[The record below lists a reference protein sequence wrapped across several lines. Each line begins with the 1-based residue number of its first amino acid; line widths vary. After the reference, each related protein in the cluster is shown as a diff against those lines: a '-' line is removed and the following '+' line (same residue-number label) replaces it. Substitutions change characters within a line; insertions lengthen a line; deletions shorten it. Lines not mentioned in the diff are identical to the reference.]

1 MSSSTNAGSS
11 SSRSSNT
18 GLHART
24 GSIKRTPSDLSRDL
38 ASVDLPP
45 PSAITA
51 AESQSKNSQR
61 RNTVEKEL
69 NELDLDEPEALSMAS
84 RRRIDEATQDAVAQ
98 AMASLELGIPERI
111 ARASA
116 RADGAK
122 TPIPPQRTEAVA
134 IEVSS
139 PTLESSDSN
148 NPFSAAAAQA
158 DLDAQAVAGASSET
172 PAAQVVTPWDVQGA
186 TVEGKQVA
194 IDYDHL
200 IKDFGTRKIDDELL
214 KRFEKLTGRKPH
226 MLLRRG
232 TFFSHRQVYS
242 ELNLILDQYEKG
254 LPFYLYTGRGP
265 SSDSLHLG
273 HMIPFVFT
281 QWLQEVFD
289 VPLVVQLTDDEKFL
303 FKPDLKLEQVEK
315 FAFQN
320 AKDVIACGFKL
331 EKTFIF
337 SDLDYVGG
345 AFYRNVVRISRL
357 ITARQSQQ
365 TFGFK
370 LEDNVG
376 KWHFV
381 SIQAAPSFSSSF
393 PQIFGTK
400 TDVPCLIP
408 CAIDQDPYFRLT
420 REAAPRLKYK
430 KPALIHA
437 KFIPSLLGA
446 QSKMSASIDS
456 TSIFMTDTAKQI
468 KDKVNKYAFSGG
480 QTSVEEHRRIGGDPD
495 VDVSY
500 QYLTFFLD
508 DDEELA
514 RISADYR
521 SGKLLT
527 GELKAMTI
535 KLLQDFV
542 KGFQDR
548 KAAVTDDICRSFMD
562 GTRKIDPTVVPRG
575 TDTTTATPPT
585 L

>member
-1 MSSSTNAGSS
+1 M
-11 SSRSSNT
+11 
-18 GLHART
+18 LPRT
-24 GSIKRTPSDLSRDL
+24 VKP
-38 ASVDLPP
+38 
-45 PSAITA
+45 
-51 AESQSKNSQR
+51 
-61 RNTVEKEL
+61 
-69 NELDLDEPEALSMAS
+69 ALSMAS

-98 AMASLELGIPERI
+98 AMASLELGIPERV
-111 ARASA
+111 ASASA

-122 TPIPPQRTEAVA
+122 TPVPPQRTEAVA

-139 PTLESSDSN
+139 PSLESADST
-148 NPFSAAAAQA
+148 NPFSASAAQVEFDVQDA
-158 DLDAQAVAGASSET
+158 DGSSHEA

-232 TFFSHRQVYS
+232 TFFSHR
-242 ELNLILDQYEKG
+242 ELNLILDRYEKG
-254 LPFYLYTGRGP
+254 QPFYLYTGRGP
-265 SSDSLHLG
+265 SSDSMHLG

-303 FKPDLKLEQVEK
+303 FKPDLKLDQVENY
-315 FAFQN
+315 AFQN

-381 SIQAAPSFSSSF
+381 AIQAAPSFASSF

-420 REAAPRLKYK
+420 REVAPRLKYK

-446 QSKMSASIDS
+446 QSKMSASVDS

-468 KDKVNKYAFSGG
+468 KDKINKYAFSGG
-480 QTSVEEHRRIGGDPD
+480 QTSIEEHRRIGGDPD

-500 QYLTFFLD
+500 QYLTFFLE

-514 RISADYR
+514 RIAADYR

-542 KGFQDR
+542 KGFQER
-548 KAAVTDDICRSFMD
+548 KATVTDDICRSFMD

-575 TDTTTATPPT
+575 SDTTTPTPT
-585 L
+585 TA